1 MINLLSS
8 SPHWLLYLGA
18 FGAHLRCSLLWV
30 VMESTDFEFV
40 YWCQVVYLVSY
51 SCLKSINGR
60 EVQAGWVVPELSSR
74 QRCVL
79 LGRKAETQVLGV
91 GALWVPKCLAPR
103 RMLLP
108 RKKLIIFVLCW
119 IRWQKNHKWILPI
132 QSIGWKEANPRQSK
146 GMCFFG
152 ESCLNGKP
160 FSKAHGRFSA
170 MWQLWVKFWPCRTRE
185 LHQLSILRHVGLKI
199 PDRGS
204 SSCCLD

>member
-18 FGAHLRCSLLWV
+18 FGAHLRCSLPWV

-60 EVQAGWVVPELSSR
+60 EIQVGWVVPELSSR
-74 QRCVL
+74 QRCVF

-91 GALWVPKCLAPR
+91 GALWVPKCPAPR

-108 RKKLIIFVLCW
+108 RKKLVIFVLCW
-119 IRWQKNHKWILPI
+119 IRWQKVINEFCPSNRLVEKKQILDRAKVCAF
-132 QSIGWKEANPRQSK
+132 GGKVVWMANPSQRPMVDS
-146 GMCFFG
+146 
-152 ESCLNGKP
+152 L
-160 FSKAHGRFSA
+160 
-170 MWQLWVKFWPCRTRE
+170 PCDSFE
-185 LHQLSILRHVGLKI
+185 
-199 PDRGS
+199 
-204 SSCCLD
+204 